1 MPTVHGHKP
10 GARKADHQTDNTNL
24 IPQNPLASNETEATP
39 QEREKKGKT
48 NKICKL
54 CGQFRRNPNFLW
66 ELEENSKNKPPGWV
80 TKHKK

>member
-39 QEREKKGKT
+39 KEREKKGEDKQ
-48 NKICKL
+48 NMQAVWSISQEP
-54 CGQFRRNPNFLW
+54 QFSLGARGKFQ
-66 ELEENSKNKPPGWV
+66 E
-80 TKHKK
+80 